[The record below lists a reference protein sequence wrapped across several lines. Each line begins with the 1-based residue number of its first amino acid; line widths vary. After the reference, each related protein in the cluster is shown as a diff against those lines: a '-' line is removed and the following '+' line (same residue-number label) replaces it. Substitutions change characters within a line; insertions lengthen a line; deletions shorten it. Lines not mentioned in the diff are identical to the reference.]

1 MENEKIIKK
10 SHPYKKKKKKVV
22 NKIERREVDF

>member
-10 SHPYKKKKKKVV
+10 SHPYKKKKKVV